1 MTTRELHV
9 VFGAGQVG
17 SALARRLASEGLRV
31 RVARR
36 SNEPVGDGIE
46 VVAGDARDAAF
57 AARAVEGAA
66 VVYHCVNPS
75 SYTTKAW
82 TEEFLVFGEA
92 ILGAAVAAGAR
103 LVVLDNLYMYG
114 PSETRVDESS
124 PMRPVGP
131 KCGVRARWSE
141 RLERARAEGANVAV
155 ARAAD
160 YFGPGAV
167 ESHVTEAGVRG
178 LGNGTRPWVLG
189 DPSAP
194 HAYSY
199 LPDVVAGLAALGRD
213 DYRGV
218 MHLPVVEVAPD
229 EIWRR
234 LAGELG
240 SSVRPRRSG
249 PWLMATLSVFVP
261 FFREIRE
268 TMFQWDRPFLID
280 DSKFRSR
287 FPHIGTPLDRAVA
300 QTVAAVRSRDV
311 AAA

>member
-1 MTTRELHV
+1 V

-17 SALARRLASEGLRV
+17 SALARRLASDGLRV
-31 RVARR
+31 RVVRR
-36 SNEPVGDGIE
+36 SNEPVGEGIE
-46 VVAGDARDAAF
+46 VMAGDARDAGF
-57 AARAVEGAA
+57 AVRATEGAA

-75 SYTTKAW
+75 SYTVKAW

-92 ILGAAVAAGAR
+92 ILGAALAAGAR

-131 KCGVRARWSE
+131 KCEVRARWSE
-141 RLERARAEGANVAV
+141 RLDRARREQGLNVAV
-155 ARAAD
+155 ARAGD
-160 YFGPGAV
+160 YFGPGAG

-178 LGNGTRPWVLG
+178 LRDGTRPWVIG

-213 DYRGV
+213 DLRGV
-218 MHLPVVEVAPD
+218 IHLPVIEVAPD
-229 EIWRR
+229 ELWRR
-234 LAGELG
+234 LANELG
-240 SSVRPRRSG
+240 SNVRPRRAA
-249 PWLMATLSVFVP
+249 PWLMATLSLFVP
-261 FFREIRE
+261 LFRELRE
-268 TMFQWDRPFLID
+268 TMYQWDRPFLID
-280 DSKFRSR
+280 DSRFRAR
-287 FPHIGTPLDRAVA
+287 FPGIGTSLERAVA
-300 QTVAAVRSRDV
+300 ETVAAVRSRDLS